1 MSSILRGLN
10 ENNEL
15 LSEDKVALAELD
27 KAAFEAEQAL
37 KSVDQ
42 VTKNIKYGTDT
53 TEIIVGVQSIADTLK
68 GFDHKEL
75 NYYEDKVREAN
86 NNLESAVYG
95 LREPFND
102 LARDLRLKH
111 DELEMDLEDIDEGQ
125 RCWKGYKKQGTKKM
139 FGKTVNNCV
148 KADESTDKDL
158 ADRVRDRQQQFKR
171 DSTGDF
177 WDHVVVRKGFSGLDK
192 EKEERPLTW
201 QQRQELK
208 QLFPTESEDATRQGK
223 LFARGSAGEGNIS
236 NRPTPPEYTTMVPKK
251 IRTPGIYGKSYDG
264 QMKGHALLKSFIED
278 GLTDEEII
286 SLISDIEP
294 GENKSKLAYR
304 RAGSYMWPSRRP
316 EGYDPEE
323 ETTTTNTLHGARLA
337 DQVREILPLMRKKL
351 DPLQAWP
358 MGPITQES
366 EEVDEGMYDQD
377 AFDAIFK
384 DRKQPKKSKTTPQ
397 DIGMYNQPRQDDKK
411 SNKDKKLD
419 EFQRGSFDDDKPK
432 RPSKGKLVTK
442 DGMPVTLPLRT
453 QDFRGDPIVIVDY
466 IPPHKPSSTGR
477 IVTDDGMTYFPGVA
491 DLKIIGHQFDVD
503 EGLAGAASGA
513 YLGSKIAGI
522 PGAVAGGV
530 LGHQATKEG
539 KKSRIG
545 SVMEMYDDYL
555 FLIYINGKLA
565 AETPI
570 EKKQKNQYERV
581 IKQALPDAEVTFK
594 PTPRHYYSAEQL
606 SEGSGKIR
614 AGIAGILLLAGLLGI
629 NNHQAQKVYEKSHQL
644 QQLTQVYMVAKER
657 GDEAKMKEV
666 KRRIGNHKMRL
677 DLGKGDVDFDGLPGK
692 DDIKDIDYINT
703 PGEK

>member
-27 KAAFEAEQAL
+27 KAAYDAELAL

-42 VTKNIKYGTDT
+42 ATKNIKYSTDT
-53 TEIIVGVQSIADTLK
+53 TEIIVAVQSIADSLGK
-68 GFDHKEL
+68 GFDHNEL

-86 NNLESAVYG
+86 NALESAVYG

-102 LARDLRLKH
+102 YARDLRLKH

-148 KADESTDKDL
+148 KADESTTKPKYKSAQNTFDDL
-158 ADRVRDRQQQFKR
+158 F
-171 DSTGDF
+171 
-177 WDHVVVRKGFSGLDK
+177 
-192 EKEERPLTW
+192 
-201 QQRQELK
+201 
-208 QLFPTESEDATRQGK
+208 
-223 LFARGSAGEGNIS
+223 
-236 NRPTPPEYTTMVPKK
+236 
-251 IRTPGIYGKSYDG
+251 
-264 QMKGHALLKSFIED
+264 
-278 GLTDEEII
+278 
-286 SLISDIEP
+286 
-294 GENKSKLAYR
+294 
-304 RAGSYMWPSRRP
+304 
-316 EGYDPEE
+316 
-323 ETTTTNTLHGARLA
+323 
-337 DQVREILPLMRKKL
+337 
-351 DPLQAWP
+351 
-358 MGPITQES
+358 
-366 EEVDEGMYDQD
+366 
-377 AFDAIFK
+377 
-384 DRKQPKKSKTTPQ
+384 
-397 DIGMYNQPRQDDKK
+397 
-411 SNKDKKLD
+411 KDKKIN

-477 IVTDDGMTYFPGVA
+477 IITDDGMTYFPGVA

-513 YLGSKIAGI
+513 YLGSKIAGL

-555 FLIYINGKLA
+555 FLVYINGKLA

-570 EKKQKNQYERV
+570 EKKQKNQLERI
-581 IKQALPDAEVTFK
+581 IKSALPDAEITFK
-594 PTPRHYYSAEQL
+594 ATPRHYYGAKELAE
-606 SEGSGKIR
+606 GTGRIR

-629 NNHQAQKVYEKSHQL
+629 NNHQAQKVYDQSHQL
-644 QQLTQVYMVAKER
+644 QQLTQVYLVAKER
-657 GDEAKMKEV
+657 GDVQKMKEV

>member
-27 KAAFEAEQAL
+27 NAAFEAEQAL
-37 KSVDQ
+37 KSVDRI
-42 VTKNIKYGTDT
+42 TKDIKYSTDT
-53 TEIIVGVQSIADTLK
+53 SEIMVAVQSVADTLK

-158 ADRVRDRQQQFKR
+158 
-171 DSTGDF
+171 
-177 WDHVVVRKGFSGLDK
+177 
-192 EKEERPLTW
+192 
-201 QQRQELK
+201 
-208 QLFPTESEDATRQGK
+208 
-223 LFARGSAGEGNIS
+223 
-236 NRPTPPEYTTMVPKK
+236 
-251 IRTPGIYGKSYDG
+251 
-264 QMKGHALLKSFIED
+264 
-278 GLTDEEII
+278 
-286 SLISDIEP
+286 
-294 GENKSKLAYR
+294 
-304 RAGSYMWPSRRP
+304 
-316 EGYDPEE
+316 
-323 ETTTTNTLHGARLA
+323 
-337 DQVREILPLMRKKL
+337 
-351 DPLQAWP
+351 
-358 MGPITQES
+358 
-366 EEVDEGMYDQD
+366 DEGMYDQD
-377 AFDAIFK
+377 AFDNIFK
-384 DRKQPKKSKTTPQ
+384 PRIQNKQ
-397 DIGMYNQPRQDDKK
+397 DKK
-411 SNKDKKLD
+411 REPKPYDNHPTKRSPQPYDKGPNKDEKLK

-453 QDFRGDPIVIVDY
+453 QDFRGDEMVIVDY

-477 IVTDDGMTYFPGVA
+477 IITDDGMTYFPGVA

-513 YLGSKIAGI
+513 YLGSKIAGL

>member
-42 VTKNIKYGTDT
+42 VTKNIKYGNDT

-68 GFDHKEL
+68 GFDHNEL

-148 KADESTDKDL
+148 KAT
-158 ADRVRDRQQQFKR
+158 
-171 DSTGDF
+171 
-177 WDHVVVRKGFSGLDK
+177 
-192 EKEERPLTW
+192 
-201 QQRQELK
+201 
-208 QLFPTESEDATRQGK
+208 
-223 LFARGSAGEGNIS
+223 
-236 NRPTPPEYTTMVPKK
+236 
-251 IRTPGIYGKSYDG
+251 
-264 QMKGHALLKSFIED
+264 
-278 GLTDEEII
+278 
-286 SLISDIEP
+286 
-294 GENKSKLAYR
+294 
-304 RAGSYMWPSRRP
+304 
-316 EGYDPEE
+316 
-323 ETTTTNTLHGARLA
+323 
-337 DQVREILPLMRKKL
+337 
-351 DPLQAWP
+351 
-358 MGPITQES
+358 ES

-384 DRKQPKKSKTTPQ
+384 DKKDRGSMEKPKSTPQ
-397 DIGMYNQPRQDDKK
+397 DTGMYNPPNSKPNKVKK
-411 SNKDKKLD
+411 ID

-453 QDFRGDPIVIVDY
+453 EDFRGDPIVIVDY

-477 IVTDDGMTYFPGVA
+477 IITDDGMTYFPGVA

-545 SVMEMYDDYL
+545 SVMEMYDDIVYL
-555 FLIYINGKLA
+555 MYIDGKLA
-565 AETPI
+565 FPTPI
-570 EKKQKNQYERV
+570 EKSQKNKYERA
-581 IKQALPDAEVTFK
+581 IKVGYPDADVQFK
-594 PTPRHYYSAEQL
+594 GRPRHDYSAEEL
-606 SEGSGKIR
+606 AEGNGNIR
-614 AGIAGILLLAGLLGI
+614 KALAGIILLGGLLGL
-629 NNHQAQKVYEKSHQL
+629 NHHQAQKIYDQSHQL

-677 DLGKGDVDFDGLPGK
+677 DLGKGDVDFDGRPGK

>member
-148 KADESTDKDL
+148 KADESTD
-158 ADRVRDRQQQFKR
+158 
-171 DSTGDF
+171 
-177 WDHVVVRKGFSGLDK
+177 
-192 EKEERPLTW
+192 
-201 QQRQELK
+201 
-208 QLFPTESEDATRQGK
+208 
-223 LFARGSAGEGNIS
+223 
-236 NRPTPPEYTTMVPKK
+236 
-251 IRTPGIYGKSYDG
+251 
-264 QMKGHALLKSFIED
+264 
-278 GLTDEEII
+278 
-286 SLISDIEP
+286 
-294 GENKSKLAYR
+294 
-304 RAGSYMWPSRRP
+304 
-316 EGYDPEE
+316 
-323 ETTTTNTLHGARLA
+323 
-337 DQVREILPLMRKKL
+337 
-351 DPLQAWP
+351 
-358 MGPITQES
+358 
-366 EEVDEGMYDQD
+366 VDEGMYDEE

-384 DRKQPKKSKTTPQ
+384 DKKDRGSMKMPKDAPKDT
-397 DIGMYNQPRQDDKK
+397 GMYNQPRQYDKK

-442 DGMPVTLPLRT
+442 DGTPVTLPLRT
-453 QDFRGDPIVIVDY
+453 QDFRGDEIVIVDY

-503 EGLAGAASGA
+503 EGLVGAASGA
-513 YLGSKIAGI
+513 YLGSKIAGL

-614 AGIAGILLLAGLLGI
+614 AGIAGILLLSGLLGI
-629 NNHQAQKVYEKSHQL
+629 NNHQAQKVYNQSHQL

-692 DDIKDIDYINT
+692 DDIKDIDYINI

>member
-111 DELEMDLEDIDEGQ
+111 DELELDLEDIDEGQ
-125 RCWKGYKKQGTKKM
+125 RCWKGYKKKGTKMM
-139 FGKTVNNCV
+139 FGKRVNNCV
-148 KADESTDKDL
+148 KADESTTKPKYKSAQNTFDDL
-158 ADRVRDRQQQFKR
+158 F
-171 DSTGDF
+171 
-177 WDHVVVRKGFSGLDK
+177 
-192 EKEERPLTW
+192 
-201 QQRQELK
+201 
-208 QLFPTESEDATRQGK
+208 
-223 LFARGSAGEGNIS
+223 
-236 NRPTPPEYTTMVPKK
+236 
-251 IRTPGIYGKSYDG
+251 
-264 QMKGHALLKSFIED
+264 
-278 GLTDEEII
+278 
-286 SLISDIEP
+286 
-294 GENKSKLAYR
+294 
-304 RAGSYMWPSRRP
+304 
-316 EGYDPEE
+316 
-323 ETTTTNTLHGARLA
+323 
-337 DQVREILPLMRKKL
+337 
-351 DPLQAWP
+351 
-358 MGPITQES
+358 
-366 EEVDEGMYDQD
+366 
-377 AFDAIFK
+377 
-384 DRKQPKKSKTTPQ
+384 
-397 DIGMYNQPRQDDKK
+397 
-411 SNKDKKLD
+411 KDKKLD

-453 QDFRGDPIVIVDY
+453 QDFRGDEIVIVDY

-477 IVTDDGMTYFPGVA
+477 IITDDGMTYFPGVA

-513 YLGSKIAGI
+513 YLGSKIAGL

-570 EKKQKNQYERV
+570 EKKQKNQFERV
-581 IKQALPDAEVTFK
+581 IKSALPDAEVTFK
-594 PTPRHYYSAEQL
+594 ATPRHYYSSEELAE
-606 SEGSGKIR
+606 GTGRIR
-614 AGIAGILLLAGLLGI
+614 AGIAGILLLSALLGI
-629 NNHQAQKVYEKSHQL
+629 NNHQSQKIYNQSHQL
-644 QQLTQVYMVAKER
+644 QQLTQVYLVAKER
-657 GDEAKMKEV
+657 GDVEKMKEV

>member
-27 KAAFEAEQAL
+27 NAAFEAEQAL
-37 KSVDQ
+37 KSVDRI
-42 VTKNIKYGTDT
+42 TKDIKYGTDT
-53 TEIIVGVQSIADTLK
+53 TEIIVAVQSVADTLK

-148 KADESTDKDL
+148 KADESVKPGYKSAENTFDDL
-158 ADRVRDRQQQFKR
+158 F
-171 DSTGDF
+171 
-177 WDHVVVRKGFSGLDK
+177 
-192 EKEERPLTW
+192 
-201 QQRQELK
+201 
-208 QLFPTESEDATRQGK
+208 
-223 LFARGSAGEGNIS
+223 N
-236 NRPTPPEYTTMVPKK
+236 
-251 IRTPGIYGKSYDG
+251 
-264 QMKGHALLKSFIED
+264 
-278 GLTDEEII
+278 
-286 SLISDIEP
+286 
-294 GENKSKLAYR
+294 
-304 RAGSYMWPSRRP
+304 
-316 EGYDPEE
+316 
-323 ETTTTNTLHGARLA
+323 
-337 DQVREILPLMRKKL
+337 
-351 DPLQAWP
+351 
-358 MGPITQES
+358 
-366 EEVDEGMYDQD
+366 
-377 AFDAIFK
+377 
-384 DRKQPKKSKTTPQ
+384 
-397 DIGMYNQPRQDDKK
+397 
-411 SNKDKKLD
+411 DKKLD

-453 QDFRGDPIVIVDY
+453 QDFRGDEMVIVDY

-477 IVTDDGMTYFPGVA
+477 IITDDGMTYFPGVA

-503 EGLAGAASGA
+503 EGLVGAASGA
-513 YLGSKIAGI
+513 YLGSKIAGL

-545 SVMEMYDDYL
+545 SVMEMYEDYL

-565 AETPI
+565 APTPI
-570 EKKQKNQYERV
+570 QKNQKNEIQRE
-581 IKQALPDAEVTFK
+581 IEQKLPDAKVTFK
-594 PTPRHYYSAEQL
+594 PTPRHYYSAEEL
-606 SEGSGKIR
+606 AEGTGRIR

>member
-27 KAAFEAEQAL
+27 KAAYDAELAL

-42 VTKNIKYGTDT
+42 ATKNIKYSTVT
-53 TEIIVGVQSIADTLK
+53 TEIIVAVQSIADSLGK
-68 GFDHKEL
+68 GFDHNEL

-86 NNLESAVYG
+86 NALESAVYG

-102 LARDLRLKH
+102 YARDLRLKH

-148 KADESTDKDL
+148 KADESTTKPKYKSAQNTFDDL
-158 ADRVRDRQQQFKR
+158 F
-171 DSTGDF
+171 
-177 WDHVVVRKGFSGLDK
+177 
-192 EKEERPLTW
+192 
-201 QQRQELK
+201 
-208 QLFPTESEDATRQGK
+208 
-223 LFARGSAGEGNIS
+223 
-236 NRPTPPEYTTMVPKK
+236 
-251 IRTPGIYGKSYDG
+251 
-264 QMKGHALLKSFIED
+264 
-278 GLTDEEII
+278 
-286 SLISDIEP
+286 
-294 GENKSKLAYR
+294 
-304 RAGSYMWPSRRP
+304 
-316 EGYDPEE
+316 
-323 ETTTTNTLHGARLA
+323 
-337 DQVREILPLMRKKL
+337 
-351 DPLQAWP
+351 
-358 MGPITQES
+358 
-366 EEVDEGMYDQD
+366 
-377 AFDAIFK
+377 
-384 DRKQPKKSKTTPQ
+384 
-397 DIGMYNQPRQDDKK
+397 
-411 SNKDKKLD
+411 KDKKIN

-477 IVTDDGMTYFPGVA
+477 IITDDGMTYFPGVA

-513 YLGSKIAGI
+513 YLGSKIAGL

-555 FLIYINGKLA
+555 FLVYINGKLA

-570 EKKQKNQYERV
+570 EKKQKNQLERIV
-581 IKQALPDAEVTFK
+581 KSALPDAEVTFK
-594 PTPRHYYSAEQL
+594 ATPRHYYGAKELAE
-606 SEGSGKIR
+606 GTGRIR

-629 NNHQAQKVYEKSHQL
+629 NNHQAQKVYDQSHQL
-644 QQLTQVYMVAKER
+644 QQLTQVYLVAKER
-657 GDEAKMKEV
+657 GDVQKMKEV

>member
-10 ENNEL
+10 ENYDL

-42 VTKNIKYGTDT
+42 ITKNIKYSTDT
-53 TEIIVGVQSIADTLK
+53 TEILVGVQSIADTLK

-125 RCWKGYKKQGTKKM
+125 RCWKGYKKKGTKMM
-139 FGKTVNNCV
+139 FGKRVNNCV
-148 KADESTDKDL
+148 KADESTTKPKYKAAQNTFDDL
-158 ADRVRDRQQQFKR
+158 F
-171 DSTGDF
+171 
-177 WDHVVVRKGFSGLDK
+177 
-192 EKEERPLTW
+192 
-201 QQRQELK
+201 
-208 QLFPTESEDATRQGK
+208 
-223 LFARGSAGEGNIS
+223 
-236 NRPTPPEYTTMVPKK
+236 
-251 IRTPGIYGKSYDG
+251 
-264 QMKGHALLKSFIED
+264 
-278 GLTDEEII
+278 
-286 SLISDIEP
+286 
-294 GENKSKLAYR
+294 
-304 RAGSYMWPSRRP
+304 
-316 EGYDPEE
+316 
-323 ETTTTNTLHGARLA
+323 
-337 DQVREILPLMRKKL
+337 
-351 DPLQAWP
+351 
-358 MGPITQES
+358 
-366 EEVDEGMYDQD
+366 
-377 AFDAIFK
+377 
-384 DRKQPKKSKTTPQ
+384 
-397 DIGMYNQPRQDDKK
+397 
-411 SNKDKKLD
+411 KDKKIN

-453 QDFRGDPIVIVDY
+453 QDFRGDEIVIVDY
-466 IPPHKPSSTGR
+466 MPPHKPSSTGR
-477 IVTDDGMTYFPGVA
+477 IITDDGMTHFPGVA

-513 YLGSKIAGI
+513 YLGSKIAGL

-570 EKKQKNQYERV
+570 QKKQKNQYERI
-581 IKQALPDAEVTFK
+581 IKSALPDAEVTFK
-594 PTPRHYYSAEQL
+594 ATPRHYYSAEEL
-606 SEGSGKIR
+606 AEGTGRIR

-629 NNHQAQKVYEKSHQL
+629 NNHQAQKVYDQSHQL
-644 QQLTQVYMVAKER
+644 QQLTQVYLVAKER
-657 GDEAKMKEV
+657 GDVQKMKEV
-666 KRRIGNHKMRL
+666 ERRIGNHKMRL

-692 DDIKDIDYINT
+692 DDIKDIDYISN

>member
-10 ENNEL
+10 ENYDL
-15 LSEDKVALAELD
+15 LSEDKEALAELD

-42 VTKNIKYGTDT
+42 ITKNIKYGTDT
-53 TEIIVGVQSIADTLK
+53 TEILVGVQGIADTLK
-68 GFDHKEL
+68 GFDYKEL
-75 NYYEDKVREAN
+75 NYYEDKVREAS

-111 DELEMDLEDIDEGQ
+111 DELELDLEDIDEGQ
-125 RCWKGYKKQGTKKM
+125 RCWKGYKKKGTKMM
-139 FGKTVNNCV
+139 FGKRVNNCV
-148 KADESTDKDL
+148 KADESTKPKYKAAQNTFDDL
-158 ADRVRDRQQQFKR
+158 F
-171 DSTGDF
+171 
-177 WDHVVVRKGFSGLDK
+177 
-192 EKEERPLTW
+192 
-201 QQRQELK
+201 
-208 QLFPTESEDATRQGK
+208 
-223 LFARGSAGEGNIS
+223 
-236 NRPTPPEYTTMVPKK
+236 
-251 IRTPGIYGKSYDG
+251 
-264 QMKGHALLKSFIED
+264 
-278 GLTDEEII
+278 
-286 SLISDIEP
+286 
-294 GENKSKLAYR
+294 
-304 RAGSYMWPSRRP
+304 
-316 EGYDPEE
+316 
-323 ETTTTNTLHGARLA
+323 
-337 DQVREILPLMRKKL
+337 
-351 DPLQAWP
+351 
-358 MGPITQES
+358 
-366 EEVDEGMYDQD
+366 
-377 AFDAIFK
+377 
-384 DRKQPKKSKTTPQ
+384 
-397 DIGMYNQPRQDDKK
+397 
-411 SNKDKKLD
+411 KDKKLD

-442 DGMPVTLPLRT
+442 DGTPVTLPLRT
-453 QDFRGDPIVIVDY
+453 QDFRGDEIVIVDY

-513 YLGSKIAGI
+513 YLGSKIAGL

-539 KKSRIG
+539 KKSSIG

-565 AETPI
+565 ADTPI

-581 IKQALPDAEVTFK
+581 IKSALPDAEVTFK
-594 PTPRHYYSAEQL
+594 ATPRHYYSSEELA
-606 SEGSGKIR
+606 EGSGKIR

-629 NNHQAQKVYEKSHQL
+629 NNHQAQKVYDQSHQL
-644 QQLTQVYMVAKER
+644 QQLTQVYLVAKER
-657 GDEAKMKEV
+657 GDVQKMKEV

>member
-158 ADRVRDRQQQFKR
+158 ADRIRDRQQQFKNN
-171 DSTGDF
+171 SSGDF
-177 WDHVVVRKGFSGLDK
+177 WDHGDRRRGFKPFRDPDDPFWKKRIGK
-192 EKEERPLTW
+192 ELPLTW
-201 QQRQELK
+201 RQKELQK
-208 QLFPTESEDATRQGK
+208 QLFPT
-223 LFARGSAGEGNIS
+223 
-236 NRPTPPEYTTMVPKK
+236 
-251 IRTPGIYGKSYDG
+251 
-264 QMKGHALLKSFIED
+264 
-278 GLTDEEII
+278 
-286 SLISDIEP
+286 
-294 GENKSKLAYR
+294 
-304 RAGSYMWPSRRP
+304 
-316 EGYDPEE
+316 
-323 ETTTTNTLHGARLA
+323 
-337 DQVREILPLMRKKL
+337 
-351 DPLQAWP
+351 
-358 MGPITQES
+358 ES

-384 DRKQPKKSKTTPQ
+384 DKKDRGSMEKPKSTPQ
-397 DIGMYNQPRQDDKK
+397 DTGMYNPPNSK

-513 YLGSKIAGI
+513 YLGSKIAGL

-545 SVMEMYDDYL
+545 SVMEMYDDHL

-565 AETPI
+565 ADTPI

-581 IKQALPDAEVTFK
+581 IKSALPDAEVTFK
-594 PTPRHYYSAEQL
+594 ATPRHYYSAEEL
-606 SEGSGKIR
+606 AEGTGRIR
-614 AGIAGILLLAGLLGI
+614 AGLAGILLLGGLLGL
-629 NNHQAQKVYEKSHQL
+629 NNHEAQKVYDQSHQL
-644 QQLTQVYMVAKER
+644 QQLTQVYLVAKKR

-692 DDIKDIDYINT
+692 DDIKDIDYINA

>member
-27 KAAFEAEQAL
+27 NAAFEAEQAL
-37 KSVDQ
+37 KSVDRI
-42 VTKNIKYGTDT
+42 TKDIKYGTDT
-53 TEIIVGVQSIADTLK
+53 TEIIVAVQSVADTLK

-125 RCWKGYKKQGTKKM
+125 RCWKGYKKKGTKMM
-139 FGKTVNNCV
+139 FGKRVNNCV
-148 KADESTDKDL
+148 KADESTTKPKYKSAQNTFDDL
-158 ADRVRDRQQQFKR
+158 F
-171 DSTGDF
+171 
-177 WDHVVVRKGFSGLDK
+177 
-192 EKEERPLTW
+192 
-201 QQRQELK
+201 
-208 QLFPTESEDATRQGK
+208 
-223 LFARGSAGEGNIS
+223 
-236 NRPTPPEYTTMVPKK
+236 
-251 IRTPGIYGKSYDG
+251 
-264 QMKGHALLKSFIED
+264 
-278 GLTDEEII
+278 
-286 SLISDIEP
+286 
-294 GENKSKLAYR
+294 
-304 RAGSYMWPSRRP
+304 
-316 EGYDPEE
+316 
-323 ETTTTNTLHGARLA
+323 
-337 DQVREILPLMRKKL
+337 
-351 DPLQAWP
+351 
-358 MGPITQES
+358 
-366 EEVDEGMYDQD
+366 
-377 AFDAIFK
+377 
-384 DRKQPKKSKTTPQ
+384 
-397 DIGMYNQPRQDDKK
+397 
-411 SNKDKKLD
+411 KDKKIN

-477 IVTDDGMTYFPGVA
+477 IITDDGMTYFPGVA

-513 YLGSKIAGI
+513 YLGSKIAGL

-581 IKQALPDAEVTFK
+581 IKHALPDAEVTFK
-594 PTPRHYYSAEQL
+594 ATPRHYYSAEEL
-606 SEGSGKIR
+606 AEGSGRIR

-629 NNHQAQKVYEKSHQL
+629 NNHQAQKVYDQSHQL

>member
-10 ENNEL
+10 ENYDL

-42 VTKNIKYGTDT
+42 ITKNIKYGTDT
-53 TEIIVGVQSIADTLK
+53 TEILVGVQSIADTLK

-125 RCWKGYKKQGTKKM
+125 RCWKGYKKKGTKMM
-139 FGKTVNNCV
+139 FGKRVNNCV
-148 KADESTDKDL
+148 KADESTTKPKYKAAQNTFDDL
-158 ADRVRDRQQQFKR
+158 F
-171 DSTGDF
+171 
-177 WDHVVVRKGFSGLDK
+177 
-192 EKEERPLTW
+192 
-201 QQRQELK
+201 
-208 QLFPTESEDATRQGK
+208 
-223 LFARGSAGEGNIS
+223 
-236 NRPTPPEYTTMVPKK
+236 
-251 IRTPGIYGKSYDG
+251 
-264 QMKGHALLKSFIED
+264 
-278 GLTDEEII
+278 
-286 SLISDIEP
+286 
-294 GENKSKLAYR
+294 
-304 RAGSYMWPSRRP
+304 
-316 EGYDPEE
+316 
-323 ETTTTNTLHGARLA
+323 
-337 DQVREILPLMRKKL
+337 
-351 DPLQAWP
+351 
-358 MGPITQES
+358 
-366 EEVDEGMYDQD
+366 
-377 AFDAIFK
+377 
-384 DRKQPKKSKTTPQ
+384 
-397 DIGMYNQPRQDDKK
+397 
-411 SNKDKKLD
+411 KDKKIN

-453 QDFRGDPIVIVDY
+453 QDFRGDEIVIVDY
-466 IPPHKPSSTGR
+466 MPPHKPSSTGR
-477 IVTDDGMTYFPGVA
+477 IITDDGMTYFPGVA

-513 YLGSKIAGI
+513 YLGSKIAGL

-570 EKKQKNQYERV
+570 QKKQKNQYERI
-581 IKQALPDAEVTFK
+581 IKSALPDAEVTFK
-594 PTPRHYYSAEQL
+594 ATPRHYYSAEEL
-606 SEGSGKIR
+606 AEGTGRIR

-629 NNHQAQKVYEKSHQL
+629 NNHQAQKVYDQSHQL
-644 QQLTQVYMVAKER
+644 QQLTQVYLVAKER
-657 GDEAKMKEV
+657 GDVQKMKEV
-666 KRRIGNHKMRL
+666 ERRIGNHKMRL

-692 DDIKDIDYINT
+692 DDIKDIDYISN

>member
-27 KAAFEAEQAL
+27 NAAFEAEQAL
-37 KSVDQ
+37 KSVDRI
-42 VTKNIKYGTDT
+42 TKDIKYGTDT
-53 TEIIVGVQSIADTLK
+53 TEIIVAVQSVADTLK

-125 RCWKGYKKQGTKKM
+125 RCWKGYKKKGTKMM
-139 FGKTVNNCV
+139 FGKRVNNCV
-148 KADESTDKDL
+148 KADESTTKPKYKSAQNTFDDL
-158 ADRVRDRQQQFKR
+158 F
-171 DSTGDF
+171 
-177 WDHVVVRKGFSGLDK
+177 
-192 EKEERPLTW
+192 
-201 QQRQELK
+201 
-208 QLFPTESEDATRQGK
+208 
-223 LFARGSAGEGNIS
+223 
-236 NRPTPPEYTTMVPKK
+236 
-251 IRTPGIYGKSYDG
+251 
-264 QMKGHALLKSFIED
+264 
-278 GLTDEEII
+278 
-286 SLISDIEP
+286 
-294 GENKSKLAYR
+294 
-304 RAGSYMWPSRRP
+304 
-316 EGYDPEE
+316 
-323 ETTTTNTLHGARLA
+323 
-337 DQVREILPLMRKKL
+337 
-351 DPLQAWP
+351 
-358 MGPITQES
+358 
-366 EEVDEGMYDQD
+366 
-377 AFDAIFK
+377 
-384 DRKQPKKSKTTPQ
+384 
-397 DIGMYNQPRQDDKK
+397 
-411 SNKDKKLD
+411 KDKKIN

-477 IVTDDGMTYFPGVA
+477 IITDDGMTYFPGVA

-513 YLGSKIAGI
+513 YLGSKIAGL

-581 IKQALPDAEVTFK
+581 IKHALPDAEVTFK
-594 PTPRHYYSAEQL
+594 ATPRHYYSAEEL
-606 SEGSGKIR
+606 AEGSGRIR

>member
-27 KAAFEAEQAL
+27 NAAFEAEQAL
-37 KSVDQ
+37 KSVDRI
-42 VTKNIKYGTDT
+42 TKDIKYGTDT
-53 TEIIVGVQSIADTLK
+53 TEIIVAVQSVADTLK

-125 RCWKGYKKQGTKKM
+125 RCWKGYKKKGTKMM
-139 FGKTVNNCV
+139 FGKRVNNCV
-148 KADESTDKDL
+148 KADESTTKPKYKSAQNTFDDL
-158 ADRVRDRQQQFKR
+158 F
-171 DSTGDF
+171 
-177 WDHVVVRKGFSGLDK
+177 
-192 EKEERPLTW
+192 
-201 QQRQELK
+201 
-208 QLFPTESEDATRQGK
+208 
-223 LFARGSAGEGNIS
+223 
-236 NRPTPPEYTTMVPKK
+236 
-251 IRTPGIYGKSYDG
+251 
-264 QMKGHALLKSFIED
+264 
-278 GLTDEEII
+278 
-286 SLISDIEP
+286 
-294 GENKSKLAYR
+294 
-304 RAGSYMWPSRRP
+304 
-316 EGYDPEE
+316 
-323 ETTTTNTLHGARLA
+323 
-337 DQVREILPLMRKKL
+337 
-351 DPLQAWP
+351 
-358 MGPITQES
+358 
-366 EEVDEGMYDQD
+366 
-377 AFDAIFK
+377 
-384 DRKQPKKSKTTPQ
+384 
-397 DIGMYNQPRQDDKK
+397 
-411 SNKDKKLD
+411 KDKKIN

-477 IVTDDGMTYFPGVA
+477 IITDDGMTYFPGVA

-513 YLGSKIAGI
+513 YLGSKIAGL

-581 IKQALPDAEVTFK
+581 IKHALPDAEVTFK
-594 PTPRHYYSAEQL
+594 ATPRHYYSAEEL
-606 SEGSGKIR
+606 AEGSGRIR

-629 NNHQAQKVYEKSHQL
+629 NNHQAQKVYNQSHQL